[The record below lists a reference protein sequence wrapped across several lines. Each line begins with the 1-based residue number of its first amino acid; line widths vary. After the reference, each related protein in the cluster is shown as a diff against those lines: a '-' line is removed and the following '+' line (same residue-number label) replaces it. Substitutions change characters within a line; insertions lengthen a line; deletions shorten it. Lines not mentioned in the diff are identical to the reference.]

1 MLPQQ
6 TDKINISMIEYFDSH
21 CHIDEARFDEDRDA
35 LHQRMAEAGITRYA
49 VIGTDLPS
57 SRHAMAYAAAHPGAV
72 CAVGYHPS
80 DCAPYREDDLDT
92 LAEMTKDP
100 LVRAIGEIGLDYH
113 WEDNPPRDWQQ
124 KVCED
129 QIELAWRLGLPA
141 AFHVRDA
148 HADMLEL
155 IKRHRTHLSGGIMH
169 CFSGSWELAEEYL
182 KLGYC
187 ISFAGPV
194 TFKNA
199 RKLQE
204 VAVKTPLDRILIE
217 TDSPYMAPEPMR
229 GKRNEPTFVRYVGA
243 RIAELRGLTLEE
255 VAEATTANARRVYG
269 V

>member
-1 MLPQQ
+1 
-6 TDKINISMIEYFDSH
+6 MI
-21 CHIDEARFDEDRDA
+21 IDTHAHYDEDRF
-35 LHQRMAEAGITRYA
+35 AE
-49 VIGTDLPS
+49 DLPEIL
-57 SRHAMAYAAAHPGAV
+57 AGFPAAGVRWAVNVGASWQGCLDSVRLAHEYDCLWA
-72 CAVGYHPS
+72 AVGLHP
-80 DCAPYREDDLDT
+80 DDIADLTEDHIAWMRE
-92 LAEMTKDP
+92 AANDP
-100 LVRAIGEIGLDYH
+100 KVVAIGEIGLDYH
-113 WEDNPPRDWQQ
+113 WEDNPPREWQQ

-155 IKRHRTHLSGGIMH
+155 LKRHRTHLSGGIMH

-229 GKRNEPTFVRYVGA
+229 GKRNEPTFVRYVCA

-255 VAEATTANARRVYG
+255 VADATTANARRVYG